1 MAKNLYSKTFLPP
14 LTTKNLQIWVLWLH
28 FTPMP
33 STPLSVRCG
42 VLHLT
47 EPSLP
52 NGWKASFD
60 KRHINEVYLDATGLD
75 DATIVQRA
83 QSIKALII
91 SEVPIL
97 GPVVVGPLP
106 IPQKARLI
114 GALSAQLI
122 RATDRPYEQYCA
134 DIDR

>member
-1 MAKNLYSKTFLPP
+1 
-14 LTTKNLQIWVLWLH
+14 
-28 FTPMP
+28 MP

-52 NGWKASFD
+52 NGWKAGFD
-60 KRHINEVYLDATGLD
+60 TRHINEVYLDATGLD

-83 QSIKALII
+83 KGIKALII

-114 GALSAQLI
+114 DTLSTQLI
-122 RATDRPYEQYCA
+122 RATDRSYQQYCD
-134 DIDR
+134 DIAR